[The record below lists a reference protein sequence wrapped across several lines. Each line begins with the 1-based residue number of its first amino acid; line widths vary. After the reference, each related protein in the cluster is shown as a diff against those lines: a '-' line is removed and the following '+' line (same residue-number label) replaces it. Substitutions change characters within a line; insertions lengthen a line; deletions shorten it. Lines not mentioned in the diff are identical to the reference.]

1 MKIVKMSL
9 IAAVLVGSSAF
20 AISNVKV
27 SGDAKLYYNTNDAQR
42 TDGTS
47 GSLFSAQNSAG
58 QTALGLGVTADLL
71 KHVSAGAHLTALS
84 TLGLQ
89 GQLVNN
95 VWEGTNGLTD
105 SYWFD
110 EAWLAGTFGKTTVKA
125 GRMKLDTPLVFSETW
140 SIATNT
146 FEGAVVI
153 NQDIPDTTLVGAY
166 VGGSNADSGV
176 NNMTGGHGNG
186 SPAVGIANRIQN
198 EKSGSSFSQF
208 YNGAYAVGAINNS
221 WKPLTA
227 QAWYYDAPQYL
238 NAWWLQADVS
248 MMGIM
253 AGAQYTGINYDLNA
267 VTPKDQSDNNNA
279 YALML
284 GYKMKG
290 LFTAKVAFSQTG
302 KSKTG
307 YGAGQNLATIG
318 NAAQSKLYTEAWW
331 NYGYVTRANTDAFN
345 ITLTSPVA
353 DLFDLGLYYTHTSTS
368 GYTKDGNVY
377 AVSDAVGKGN
387 GVMNEFTITAGKK
400 FGPLDTTL
408 AYIYTKAGDQ
418 NIKNTGDAGSSYN
431 SIQAYLTLNF

>member
-27 SGDAKLYYNTNDAQR
+27 SGDAKFYYSTNDAE
-42 TDGTS
+42 TS
-47 GSLFSAQNSAG
+47 VNGDKKSDLFSAQTSAG
-58 QTALGLGVTADLL
+58 QAELGLGVTADLL
-71 KHVSAGAHLTALS
+71 KHISAGAHLTALS
-84 TLGLQ
+84 SLGLQ
-89 GQLVNN
+89 QQAVDS
-95 VWEGTNGLTD
+95 VWEATNGTTD

-110 EAWLAGTFGKTTVKA
+110 EAWLAATYGKTTVKA

-146 FEGAVVI
+146 FAGAVVL

-166 VGGSNADSGV
+166 VGESNGYSNVNVHHTTGQSEYAGFAGVIQKRNGQGS
-176 NNMTGGHGNG
+176 T
-186 SPAVGIANRIQN
+186 
-198 EKSGSSFSQF
+198 FSQF

-238 NAWWLQADVS
+238 NAWWLQADFS
-248 MMGIM
+248 MDGIL
-253 AGAQYTGINYDLNA
+253 AGAQYTGVNYNLNA
-267 VTPKDQSDNNNA
+267 LGGGNIDDSNNA

-290 LFTAKVAFSQTG
+290 LFTAKIALSQTG
-302 KSKTG
+302 KSKNG
-307 YGAGQNLATIG
+307 LGAGSNLAVMNG
-318 NAAQSKLYTEAWW
+318 HANGESKLYTEAWW
-331 NYGYVTRANTDAFN
+331 NYGYVTRANTNAFN

-353 DLFDLGLYYTHTSTS
+353 DLFDLGLYYTHTSTP
-368 GYTKDGNVY
+368 GYTKDGNPY
-377 AVSDAVGKGN
+377 ATAGDGI
-387 GVMNEFTITAGKK
+387 MNEFTVTAGKK
-400 FGPLDTTL
+400 FGPLDATL

-418 NIKNTGDAGSSYN
+418 NKKGDTTGNGYNT
-431 SIQAYLTLNF
+431 IQAYLTLNF